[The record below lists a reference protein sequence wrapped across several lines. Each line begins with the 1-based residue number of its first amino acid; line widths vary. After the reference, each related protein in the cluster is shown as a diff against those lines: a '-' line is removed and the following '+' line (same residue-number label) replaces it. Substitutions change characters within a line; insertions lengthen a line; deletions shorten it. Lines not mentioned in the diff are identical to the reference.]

1 MAAIEREEFNST
13 MERVFDKMDSHQATV
28 SGSIL
33 ALTVQVTKIQTRF
46 NDLSVPELPKRPC
59 TQLEEHLGDHK
70 DTVDSW
76 KRPVVVGF
84 IVTAFLFIQQPIKE
98 FFAKLFK

>member
-28 SGSIL
+28 SSSIL

-46 NDLSVPELPKRPC
+46 TDLSVPELPKRPC
-59 TQLEEHLGDHK
+59 TQLESHLGDHK
-70 DTVDSW
+70 DTVASW
-76 KRPVVVGF
+76 KKPLVVGAV
-84 IVTAFLFIQQPIKE
+84 ITGYLFIQQPIKE
-98 FFAKLFK
+98 FISNLFK

>member
-13 MERVFDKMDSHQATV
+13 MDRVFDKMDSHQAAV

-46 NDLSVPELPKRPC
+46 NDLSVPELPERPC
-59 TQLEEHLGDHK
+59 TQLESHLTDHK
-70 DTVDSW
+70 DSVKSW
-76 KRPVVVGF
+76 KRPIVVGF
-84 IVTAFLFIQQPIKE
+84 VVTAFLFIQQPIKE
-98 FFAKLFK
+98 FISNLFK